1 MKPAPA
7 APSPDIRGTVLAAIA
22 SIAPECDP
30 AALQSDRPLRE
41 QVDLDSLDWL
51 NLLVELHKRL
61 GVPIAT
67 ADDAVLT
74 TLDSLVAYLTAR
86 LAAVAS
92 GTALAPA
99 AGLTSPPRPP
109 PASFR
114 VTVANTPLTVR
125 PIRPDDA
132 ALEAAFV
139 RGLSADSRYM
149 RFMATAREL
158 SAPKLHELTDVDQRQ
173 HVALVATAGC
183 DGGEAFAGVAR
194 YIVDRSGTGCEFA
207 VTVGDAWQGS
217 GLAGLLMQALIERA
231 RVQGLARME
240 GIVLSTNTRMLKL
253 ARQLGFSA
261 QRDPDDPRTVHVVL
275 GL

>member
-1 MKPAPA
+1 MA
-7 APSPDIRGTVLAAIA
+7 APPPDIHGAVLAAIA

-30 AALQSDRPLRE
+30 AALQTDRPLRE
-41 QVDLDSLDWL
+41 QIDLDSLDWL
-51 NLLVELHKRL
+51 NVLAELHKRA
-61 GVPIAT
+61 GVPISVADAT
-67 ADDAVLT
+67 VLPT
-74 TLDSLVAYLTAR
+74 IDSLVAYVATR
-86 LAAVAS
+86 LR
-92 GTALAPA
+92 GRA
-99 AGLTSPPRPP
+99 AGTSPAEPPGLTPSPGPP
-109 PASFR
+109 PARFR
-114 VTVANTPLTVR
+114 VTVADKPLSVR

-132 ALEAAFV
+132 TLEAAFV
-139 RGLSADSRYM
+139 RGLSADTRYM

-158 SAPKLHELTDVDQRQ
+158 SAAQLQELTDVDQQQ
-173 HVALVATAGC
+173 HVALVATTA
-183 DGGEAFAGVAR
+183 DGGGEGFAGVAR

-217 GLAGLLMQALIERA
+217 GLAGILMQALIERA
-231 RVQGLARME
+231 RGQGLSRME

>member
-1 MKPAPA
+1 MPAPA
-7 APSPDIRGTVLAAIA
+7 APPPDIHAAVLAAIA
-22 SIAPECDP
+22 SIAPECDLT
-30 AALQSDRPLRE
+30 ALRADRPLRE
-41 QVDLDSLDWL
+41 QIDLDSLDWL
-51 NLLVELHKRL
+51 NVLAELHKRV
-61 GVPIAT
+61 GVPIAA
-67 ADDAVLT
+67 ADA
-74 TLDSLVAYLTAR
+74 TLLATIDSLVAYLAAR
-86 LAAVAS
+86 RSEAAS
-92 GTALAPA
+92 GTAPPLAG
-99 AGLTSPPRPP
+99 GLAFPPRPP

-114 VTVANTPLTVR
+114 VSVANTALTLR
-125 PIRPDDA
+125 PIRADDA
-132 ALEAAFV
+132 ALEAVFV

-173 HVALVATAGC
+173 HVALVATEAG

-217 GLAGLLMQALIERA
+217 GLAGILMQALIERA
-231 RVQGLARME
+231 RAQGLARME

>member
-1 MKPAPA
+1 MPAPA
-7 APSPDIRGTVLAAIA
+7 PPPDIRGAVLAAIA
-22 SIAPECDP
+22 SVAPECDP
-30 AALQSDRPLRE
+30 TSLQADRSLRE
-41 QVDLDSLDWL
+41 QIDLDSLDWL
-51 NLLVELHKRL
+51 NVLAELHKRV
-61 GVPIAT
+61 GVPIVAADAT
-67 ADDAVLT
+67 LLAT
-74 TLDSLVAYLTAR
+74 IDSLVAYLAERLTGAVGSTAP
-86 LAAVAS
+86 
-92 GTALAPA
+92 APA
-99 AGLTSPPRPP
+99 AGLTSSPSPP
-109 PASFR
+109 PAGFC

-125 PIRPDDA
+125 PIRADDA

-173 HVALVATAGC
+173 HVALVATAITG
-183 DGGEAFAGVAR
+183 GGEAFAGVAR
-194 YIVDRSGTGCEFA
+194 YIVDRSGSGCEFA
-207 VTVGDAWQGS
+207 VTVGDGWQGS
-217 GLAGLLMQALIERA
+217 GLAGILMQALIERA
-231 RVQGLARME
+231 RAQGLARME